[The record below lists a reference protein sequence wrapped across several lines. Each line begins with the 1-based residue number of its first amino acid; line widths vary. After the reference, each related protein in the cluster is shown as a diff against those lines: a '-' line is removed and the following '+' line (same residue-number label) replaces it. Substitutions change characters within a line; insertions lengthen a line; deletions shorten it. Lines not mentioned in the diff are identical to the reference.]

1 MLGHL
6 ETLGGS
12 EHAKTRMTVF
22 LKTLQGELTVVEACQ
37 ILHIEETRFHAARK
51 EWLVESV
58 QLLEPRR
65 MGRPVKT
72 NVETP
77 EEVERLRVENQE
89 LRHRLRA
96 MEVSLDVAMILSS
109 ESTATGKKTTEGALS
124 QRLPR

>member
-1 MLGHL
+1 
-6 ETLGGS
+6 
-12 EHAKTRMTVF
+12 
-22 LKTLQGELTVVEACQ
+22 
-37 ILHIEETRFHAARK
+37 
-51 EWLVESV
+51 
-58 QLLEPRR
+58 